1 MDPRQ
6 FSLNKKGTKAAVG
19 LQDDG
24 RVVVKEREGDG
35 TYGDFVAHANVAGQV
50 TCVIWAEGEPVV
62 EDE

>member
-6 FSLNKKGTKAAVG
+6 FSINPKGTKVAVG

-24 RVVVKEREGDG
+24 RVVVKERKADG
-35 TYGDFVAHANVAGQV
+35 TYGDFVAWGNVAGQV
-50 TCVIWAEGEPVV
+50 TSVVWAQGEPVV